1 MKEIEGIRFKFDKN
15 HVQQDVIDILK
26 RCNEEEKRMRK
37 VAKELQ
43 KFEISNVDNGTE
55 ITCFDCENNQGA
67 FCPLADMYLSV
78 RPRFCEAFTPRSQRL
93 VVSIATVAKARRVEK
108 KRCRNG

>member
-26 RCNEEEKRMRK
+26 RCNEEEKRMHK

-43 KFEISNVDNGTE
+43 KFETSNVDNGTE
-55 ITCFDCENNQGA
+55 ITCFDCKHNKDG
-67 FCPLADMYLSV
+67 FCSLADKYLSAE
-78 RPRFCEAFTPRSQRL
+78 PRFCERLEERDPRL
-93 VVSIATVAKARRVEK
+93 IVSIATVAKVRRVG
-108 KRCRNG
+108 RRHTA